1 MSPEMS
7 SAPALE
13 VRGVS
18 VTFGGVSALTQVSL
32 NVRPGEVTGL
42 IGPNGAGKTT
52 LFNVISGLQR
62 PDNGEVLLGGRDVT
76 KLGPHRRARLGLAR
90 TFQRLELF
98 GSLSARDNVQAGI
111 DAKREK
117 GDLTAQGLLHR
128 VGIEG
133 DADRQVS
140 TLPTGEAR
148 LVELARALAIDPRL
162 VLLDE
167 PCSGLDDNESHLLGG
182 LLRELAGE
190 GRAVLIVE
198 HDMPLVLAVCDRIIV
213 LDFGQVIADGTP
225 EEIRRDPRVQA
236 AYLGTAFEEE
246 AS

>member
-1 MSPEMS
+1 M
-7 SAPALE
+7 
-13 VRGVS
+13 
-18 VTFGGVSALTQVSL
+18 
-32 NVRPGEVTGL
+32 
-42 IGPNGAGKTT
+42 
-52 LFNVISGLQR
+52 
-62 PDNGEVLLGGRDVT
+62 
-76 KLGPHRRARLGLAR
+76 
-90 TFQRLELF
+90 
-98 GSLSARDNVQAGI
+98 
-111 DAKREK
+111 
-117 GDLTAQGLLHR
+117 
-128 VGIEG
+128 
-133 DADRQVS
+133 
-140 TLPTGEAR
+140 
-148 LVELARALAIDPRL
+148 AIDPRL